1 MKQDAIEIPHGCT
14 YLSHPHPYSYNTD
27 SSARLCCPY
36 RAKTPHGDAGP
47 PFFNRH
53 LHFFAKILKLRLWY
67 DWLPGRHCPLHTEK
81 ITPEQLDVQKRSDYV
96 TNQEL
101 LDKKGMATVMFCL
114 DALQLFEN
122 MDEEEV
128 RQVSQEIAVIGMD
141 GLDYA
146 SSDQKYTLQS
156 IPGRKF
162 SGLHLMAL
170 MYVGFKQIAPDR
182 DTGIPF
188 ESEYRQALVFHRRK
202 P

>member
-1 MKQDAIEIPHGCT
+1 M
-14 YLSHPHPYSYNTD
+14 
-27 SSARLCCPY
+27 
-36 RAKTPHGDAGP
+36 
-47 PFFNRH
+47 
-53 LHFFAKILKLRLWY
+53 
-67 DWLPGRHCPLHTEK
+67 
-81 ITPEQLDVQKRSDYV
+81 

-156 IPGRKF
+156 IPDRKF

-188 ESEYRQALVFHRRK
+188 ESEYQQALVFHRRK

>member
-1 MKQDAIEIPHGCT
+1 
-14 YLSHPHPYSYNTD
+14 
-27 SSARLCCPY
+27 
-36 RAKTPHGDAGP
+36 
-47 PFFNRH
+47 
-53 LHFFAKILKLRLWY
+53 
-67 DWLPGRHCPLHTEK
+67 LHTEK
-81 ITPEQLDVQKRSDYV
+81 ITPEQSDVQKHSDYV

-188 ESEYRQALVFHRRK
+188 ESEYQQALVFHRGK